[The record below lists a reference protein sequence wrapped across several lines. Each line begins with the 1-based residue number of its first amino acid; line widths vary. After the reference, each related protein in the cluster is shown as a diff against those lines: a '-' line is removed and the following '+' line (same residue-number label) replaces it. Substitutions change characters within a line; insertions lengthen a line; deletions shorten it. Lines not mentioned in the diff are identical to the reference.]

1 MGGLCS
7 RRATVD
13 SLPIPRSVDVSG
25 PIYDREHGHMMVS
38 NHSGP
43 LPTYNHSGPL
53 PTMNQSQS
61 FEQRKMFP
69 LPRFRRA
76 PEDDTDLSF
85 ENQAHEHQNVDSMAS
100 QPPFKTFSSQVG
112 QRIPPVV
119 RMHSGSTDME
129 DFSEDFGERSESGDK
144 NKLARVLSA
153 KARSA
158 RSRTTTVARKGA
170 AKVNE
175 VGALLGRAGNAG
187 FGKAVEALDTL
198 GSSMTNLNFGSG
210 FTAGAPP
217 KGNKIGILAF
227 EVANTVVKGFNLKQS
242 LSHESMKILKE
253 EVLRSEGVQRLIST
267 DTAELLRIAADDK
280 RNELKIFSGEVV
292 RFGNHCRDPQWH
304 QLDRLFQKLGFE
316 GTVQRQTKEEAE
328 AEMQNLMTLAQYTAE
343 LYHELHALDR
353 FETDY
358 RRKLQEEEL
367 FNSSQ
372 RGDSLAIL
380 RSELKSQKKHV
391 KNLKKKSL
399 WSKILEEVM
408 EKLVDI
414 VYFLFQEIQSAFHD
428 AGESFHEKQV
438 SSTEGGPRRLGP
450 AGLSLHYANLI
461 NQIDSL
467 VSRPSSVPPNTRDN
481 LYQGLPPSIKS
492 SLRSRLSFPISE
504 ELTIP
509 QIKEEMERTL
519 AWLVPVAANT
529 TKAHHGFGWVGEWA
543 NTGSSL
549 DQRLPG
555 HIELTLL
562 QTLHHAD
569 QRRTEEYILELVVWL
584 NHLVILAK
592 SNIPGSKSPIKSPIR
607 SPGQHAKKFSGSVN
621 SNGHVAATTPE
632 LSPEDQVMLQGVK
645 HKKITPGISKSQEFN
660 TSKVKAAYR
669 SNRLSKSNSH
679 SPCTSTEVE
688 FASSRRHAAI
698 ASINFETDRIKALDV
713 IDRVDNI

>member
-7 RRATVD
+7 RGSTVD
-13 SLPIPRSVDVSG
+13 NLPDLRSVG
-25 PIYDREHGHMMVS
+25 AHGHMHEPDHGQS
-38 NHSGP
+38 DHSGP
-43 LPTYNHSGPL
+43 LKPTANHPEPLDKKKMLPLVMPARMRRASGDVEDVIFE
-53 PTMNQSQS
+53 SQAHQHEHTDQTAGQLQLRATG
-61 FEQRKMFP
+61 FQRMFP
-69 LPRFRRA
+69 NSTP
-76 PEDDTDLSF
+76 S
-85 ENQAHEHQNVDSMAS
+85 
-100 QPPFKTFSSQVG
+100 
-112 QRIPPVV
+112 
-119 RMHSGSTDME
+119 RMHSGSEDMD
-129 DFSEDFGERSESGDK
+129 DFSEEFGESDDKGDRK
-144 NKLARVLSA
+144 KLARVLST
-153 KARSA
+153 KARTA
-158 RSRTTTVARKGA
+158 RSRTTTVARIGA

-175 VGALLGRAGNAG
+175 MGALLGRAGTVG
-187 FGKAVEALDTL
+187 FEKAVEALDTL
-198 GSSMTNLNFGSG
+198 GSSMTNLNLGSG
-210 FTAGAPP
+210 FASGAAP

-242 LSHESMKILKE
+242 LSHESMKIMKE
-253 EVLRSEGVQRLIST
+253 EILRSEGVQRLIST
-267 DTAELLRIAADDK
+267 DMAELLRIAADDK

-304 QLDRLFQKLGFE
+304 QLDRLFEKLGAE
-316 GTVQRQTKEEAE
+316 VSVPRQTKEEAE
-328 AEMQNLMTLAQYTAE
+328 AEMQNLMSLAQYTAE

-372 RGDSLAIL
+372 RGDSLSIL

-391 KNLKKKSL
+391 KNLKKRSL

-414 VYFLFQEIQSAFHD
+414 VYFLHQEIQDAFGD
-428 AGESFHEKQV
+428 AGECSHGKHV
-438 SSTEGGPRRLGP
+438 RSCEGIRQRLGP
-450 AGLSLHYANLI
+450 AGLSLHYANII

-481 LYQGLPPSIKS
+481 LYQGLPPNIKS
-492 SLRSRLSFPISE
+492 SLRNKLLSFPIKD

-549 DQRLPG
+549 DRRLPG
-555 HIELTLL
+555 HMELTLL

-569 QRRTEEYILELVVWL
+569 QKATEYYILELIVWL
-584 NHLVILAK
+584 HHLVSLAK
-592 SNIPGSKSPIKSPIR
+592 SNVPGNKSPIKSPIR
-607 SPGQHAKKFSGSVN
+607 SPVQHKKIMPNNEKPSVRE
-621 SNGHVAATTPE
+621 NGHIMCTPE

-645 HKKITPGISKSQEFN
+645 NKTFTPGISKSQEFN
-660 TSKVKAAYR
+660 TSKMKAAYR
-669 SNRLSKSNSH
+669 TNRLSKSNSH
-679 SPCTSTEVE
+679 SPCTSTEVD
-688 FASSRRHAAI
+688 FASSRRHVAI
-698 ASINFETDRIKALDV
+698 APFDFEVDKIKALDV

>member
-7 RRATVD
+7 RGATVD
-13 SLPIPRSVDVSG
+13 NLSIPPSG
-25 PIYDREHGHMMVS
+25 GVHHGPTVES

-53 PTMNQSQS
+53 PTMNQSEI
-61 FEQRKMFP
+61 FEKRKAF
-69 LPRFRRA
+69 LLARCRTED
-76 PEDDTDLSF
+76 PENAIF
-85 ENQAHEHQNVDSMAS
+85 ENQTNEHQHAESMANQLPLKALGS
-100 QPPFKTFSSQVG
+100 QSDFHRMFPNVPPFRV
-112 QRIPPVV
+112 
-119 RMHSGSTDME
+119 HSGSIDTE
-129 DFSEDFGERSESGDK
+129 DFSEDFSERGDSGDK

-153 KARSA
+153 KARYA
-158 RSRTTTVARKGA
+158 RSRTTTVAKKGA
-170 AKVNE
+170 TKVNE
-175 VGALLGRAGNAG
+175 VGALLGRAGNVG
-187 FGKAVEALDTL
+187 LGKAVEALDTL

-210 FTAGAPP
+210 FTSGAPP

-242 LSHESMKILKE
+242 LSRESMKILKE
-253 EVLRSEGVQRLIST
+253 EVFRSEGVQRLIST
-267 DTAELLRIAADDK
+267 DTAELLRVAADDK
-280 RNELKIFSGEVV
+280 RNELKVFSGEVV

-304 QLDRLFQKLGFE
+304 QLDRLFQKLDLE
-316 GTVQRQTKEEAE
+316 GSVQRQTREEAE
-328 AEMQNLMTLAQYTAE
+328 TEMQKLMTLAQYTAE

-353 FETDY
+353 FETEY

-367 FNSSQ
+367 FNTSQ

-414 VYFLFQEIQSAFHD
+414 VYYLHQEIQNSFYD
-428 AGESFHEKQV
+428 AGERSQAKPEI
-438 SSTEGGPRRLGP
+438 STGGCTKRLGP

-481 LYQGLPPSIKS
+481 LYQGLPPSIKA
-492 SLRSRLSFPISE
+492 SLRSRLNFPMRE

-555 HIELTLL
+555 HLELSLL

-569 QRRTEEYILELVVWL
+569 QKVTEDYILDLVVWL
-584 NHLVILAK
+584 HHLVTLAK
-592 SNIPGSKSPIKSPIR
+592 SSIPGSKSPIKSPIR
-607 SPGQHAKKFSGSVN
+607 SPVQHAKGVVPAGTDKP
-621 SNGHVAATTPE
+621 VAAGNGQMVGLPE
-632 LSPEDQVMLQGVK
+632 LSPEDEVMLQGVK
-645 HKKITPGISKSQEFN
+645 HKKFTPGISKSQEFN

-669 SNRLSKSNSH
+669 TNRLCKSNSH
-679 SPCTSTEVE
+679 SPCTSTEVDI
-688 FASSRRHAAI
+688 ASCRRHAAI
-698 ASINFETDRIKALDV
+698 APIDFEADRTKALDV

>member
-13 SLPIPRSVDVSG
+13 SLSIPPSG
-25 PIYDREHGHMMVS
+25 GVHQGHIVVS

-43 LPTYNHSGPL
+43 LPAYNHSGPL
-53 PTMNQSQS
+53 PSMNQSES
-61 FEQRKMFP
+61 FEKRKMF
-69 LPRFRRA
+69 LLARRRSGNT
-76 PEDDTDLSF
+76 ENESHD
-85 ENQAHEHQNVDSMAS
+85 NQAYEGQHADNLTS
-100 QPPFKTFSSQVG
+100 QLPLKALGSQDGFHRMFPNGPPF
-112 QRIPPVV
+112 
-119 RMHSGSTDME
+119 RMYSGSIDTE
-129 DFSEDFGERSESGDK
+129 DFSEDFSETGDSGDK
-144 NKLARVLSA
+144 NKLARALSA

-158 RSRTTTVARKGA
+158 RSRTTTVAKKGA

-175 VGALLGRAGNAG
+175 VGALLGRAGNVG
-187 FGKAVEALDTL
+187 LGKAVEALDTL

-210 FTAGAPP
+210 FTSGAPP

-227 EVANTVVKGFNLKQS
+227 EVANTVVKGFNLKHS
-242 LSHESMKILKE
+242 LSLESMKILKE
-253 EVLRSEGVQRLIST
+253 EIFRSEGVHRLVST

-304 QLDRLFQKLGFE
+304 QLDRLFQNLDLEGF
-316 GTVQRQTKEEAE
+316 TQRQTREEAE
-328 AEMQNLMTLAQYTAE
+328 NEMQNLMTSAQYTAE

-353 FETDY
+353 FETEY

-367 FNSSQ
+367 FNNSQ

-414 VYFLFQEIQSAFHD
+414 VYYLHHEIQNAFHD
-428 AGESFHEKQV
+428 AGERAQALQGI
-438 SSTEGGPRRLGP
+438 SSGGCVKRLGP

-467 VSRPSSVPPNTRDN
+467 VSRPSSIPPNTRDN
-481 LYQGLPPSIKS
+481 LYQGLPPSIKL
-492 SLRSRLSFPISE
+492 SLRSKLNFPTRE

-555 HIELTLL
+555 HMELTLL
-562 QTLHHAD
+562 QTLHHAE
-569 QRRTEEYILELVVWL
+569 QKAVSRPSS
-584 NHLVILAK
+584 H
-592 SNIPGSKSPIKSPIR
+592 
-607 SPGQHAKKFSGSVN
+607 QSVLLDN
-621 SNGHVAATTPE
+621 KPE
-632 LSPEDQVMLQGVK
+632 
-645 HKKITPGISKSQEFN
+645 
-660 TSKVKAAYR
+660 
-669 SNRLSKSNSH
+669 
-679 SPCTSTEVE
+679 
-688 FASSRRHAAI
+688 
-698 ASINFETDRIKALDV
+698 
-713 IDRVDNI
+713 

>member
-7 RRATVD
+7 RQKATVD
-13 SLPIPRSVDVSG
+13 SLPIPSSVDVHG
-25 PIYDREHGHMMVS
+25 HIHDREHGHSMVS

-43 LPTYNHSGPL
+43 LPTYNYSGPL
-53 PTMNQSQS
+53 PTMNQSES
-61 FEQRKMFP
+61 FEKQKRFP
-69 LPRFRRA
+69 RPRFRRTSGD
-76 PEDDTDLSF
+76 EDDMSF
-85 ENQAHEHQNVDSMAS
+85 EDHALVTQHADIAASHLALSNQVDFHMMLPSVT
-100 QPPFKTFSSQVG
+100 PL
-112 QRIPPVV
+112 
-119 RMHSGSTDME
+119 RMHSGSIDAE
-129 DFSEDFGERSESGDK
+129 DFSEDFGEKSDSGDR

-175 VGALLGRAGNAG
+175 VGALLGRAGNVVS
-187 FGKAVEALDTL
+187 GKAVEALDTL

-210 FTAGAPP
+210 FTSGAPP

-242 LSHESMKILKE
+242 LSNESMKILKE
-253 EVLRSEGVQRLIST
+253 EILRSEGVQRLIST
-267 DTAELLRIAADDK
+267 DTVELLKIAADDK

-304 QLDRLFQKLGFE
+304 QLDRLFQKLGSE
-316 GTVQRQTKEEAE
+316 GTIQRQTKEEAE

-414 VYFLFQEIQSAFHD
+414 VYFLHQEIQNAFQD
-428 AGESFHEKQV
+428 AGENFNGKQG
-438 SSTEGGPRRLGP
+438 SLMEGIHVRLGP

-461 NQIDSL
+461 NQIDTL

-492 SLRSRLSFPISE
+492 SLRSKLNFPIRE

-555 HIELTLL
+555 QELTLL

-569 QRRTEEYILELVVWL
+569 QKATEHYILELIVWL
-584 NHLVILAK
+584 NQLVSLAK
-592 SNIPGSKSPIKSPIR
+592 SNIPGSKSPMKSPIR
-607 SPGQHAKKFSGSVN
+607 SPVQHIKVN
-621 SNGHVAATTPE
+621 EKPARENGHVAQ
-632 LSPEDQVMLQGVK
+632 LSPEDQAMLQGVK
-645 HKKITPGISKSQEFN
+645 NKKITPGISKSQEFN

-669 SNRLSKSNSH
+669 TNRLSKSSSH
-679 SPCTSTEVE
+679 SPCTSTEVD
-688 FASSRRHAAI
+688 FASSSRRHVTI
-698 ASINFETDRIKALDV
+698 TPIDFEADRVKALDV

>member
-7 RRATVD
+7 RGATVD
-13 SLPIPRSVDVSG
+13 TLSIPASGGVDQ
-25 PIYDREHGHMMVS
+25 GHTVIA

-43 LPTYNHSGPL
+43 MPAYNHSGPL
-53 PTMNQSQS
+53 PTMNQSES
-61 FEQRKMFP
+61 FEKRKMF
-69 LPRFRRA
+69 LLARHRTRDA
-76 PEDDTDLSF
+76 ENENF
-85 ENQAHEHQNVDSMAS
+85 ENQADEDQHTDSFSSHLPLKALGGQGDFHRMFPNV
-100 QPPFKTFSSQVG
+100 PPFRV
-112 QRIPPVV
+112 
-119 RMHSGSTDME
+119 HSGSIDTE
-129 DFSEDFGERSESGDK
+129 DFSEDFSERGDNGDK
-144 NKLARVLSA
+144 NKLARALSA

-158 RSRTTTVARKGA
+158 RSRTTTVAKKGA

-175 VGALLGRAGNAG
+175 VGVLLGRAGNAG
-187 FGKAVEALDTL
+187 LGKAVEALDTL

-210 FTAGAPP
+210 FASGAPP

-242 LSHESMKILKE
+242 LSQESMKILKE
-253 EVLRSEGVQRLIST
+253 EVFRSEGVQRLIST

-280 RNELKIFSGEVV
+280 RNELKIFSAEVV

-304 QLDRLFQKLGFE
+304 QLDRLFQKLDLE
-316 GTVQRQTKEEAE
+316 GSIQRQSREEAE
-328 AEMQNLMTLAQYTAE
+328 NEMQNLMTLAQYTAE

-353 FETDY
+353 FETEY

-367 FNSSQ
+367 FNTSQ

-380 RSELKSQKKHV
+380 RSELKGQKKHV

-414 VYFLFQEIQSAFHD
+414 VYYLHQEIQNTFHG
-428 AGESFHEKQV
+428 AGERAQAPQELSP
-438 SSTEGGPRRLGP
+438 GGCIKRLGP
-450 AGLSLHYANLI
+450 AGLSLHYANLV

-467 VSRPSSVPPNTRDN
+467 VSRPSSIPPNTRDN
-481 LYQGLPPSIKS
+481 LYQGLPPSVKS
-492 SLRSRLSFPISE
+492 SLRSKLNFTTHE

-543 NTGSSL
+543 NTGSSF

-555 HIELTLL
+555 HMELTLL
-562 QTLHHAD
+562 QTLHHAE
-569 QRRTEEYILELVVWL
+569 QKVTEDYILELVVWL
-584 NHLVILAK
+584 NHLVTLAK
-592 SNIPGSKSPIKSPIR
+592 SNMPGCKSPIKSPIR
-607 SPGQHAKKFSGSVN
+607 SPVQQADKVVPAGNRKALTENGQIADL
-621 SNGHVAATTPE
+621 PE

-645 HKKITPGISKSQEFN
+645 HKKFTPGISKSQEFN

-669 SNRLSKSNSH
+669 TNRLSKSNSH
-679 SPCTSTEVE
+679 SPCTSTEVDP
-688 FASSRRHAAI
+688 ASSRRHASI
-698 ASINFETDRIKALDV
+698 APIDFETDRSKALDV